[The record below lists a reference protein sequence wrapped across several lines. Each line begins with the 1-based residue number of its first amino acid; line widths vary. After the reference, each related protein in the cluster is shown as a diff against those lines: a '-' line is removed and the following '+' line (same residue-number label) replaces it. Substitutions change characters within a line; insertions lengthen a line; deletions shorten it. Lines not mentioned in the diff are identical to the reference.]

1 MLTDARIRNA
11 KPKEKPYKLADAKG
25 LYLEIKPTGSK
36 LWRYRYRINGKENV
50 FAAGEYCSSPD
61 LETPDQAAARRQSG
75 RLTLAEARIGR
86 DEWRGLV
93 KRSIHPAHQRKIEH
107 TRQANES
114 RNTFEAVLWDWV
126 ATKHWAESSKAN
138 RISQIEN
145 HLLPVF
151 GALPIRQITSSQI
164 LDLLRGVEKTRKD
177 AGSRRRGKGATIVGG
192 GSVVLRLRQII
203 SGVFDHAIATL
214 RADSNP
220 AAPMRGAFKIPKT
233 VHKVPLTRE
242 QIGQL
247 LRTLDAYPGQFQT
260 AAALELLWYTLVRP
274 GEMAG
279 AWWSEFDLDAA
290 TWTIPAA
297 RMKGR
302 EEHALPLPAQAIEIL
317 RKLYAV
323 TGPAEGG
330 GRDRPLF
337 PHRNHRDQPMT
348 TPTLNAGITRMKLDF
363 AHSPHAARTTGSTLL
378 NEMNYRPDVIERQLA
393 HQERNAVRRAY
404 NRASY
409 MEERRVMMQQWAD
422 MLEDLKKGDGKVVPI
437 GQGKAAA

>member
-1 MLTDARIRNA
+1 MLTDAQIRNA
-11 KPKEKPYKLADAKG
+11 KPKEKPYKLTDAKG

-36 LWRYRYRINGKENV
+36 LWRYRYRIDGKENV
-50 FAAGEYCSSPD
+50 FAAGEYCPSPN
-61 LETPDQAAARRQSG
+61 LETPDQAVARRQSG

-86 DEWRGLV
+86 EEWRGLV
-93 KRSIHPAHQRKIEH
+93 KRSIHPAHQRNIEH

-114 RNTFEAVLWDWV
+114 RNTFEAVLQDWV

-138 RISQIEN
+138 RMSQIEN

-164 LDLLRGVEKTRKD
+164 LDFLRGVEKKKKES
-177 AGSRRRGKGATIVGG
+177 GPRRRGKSATIVGG

-220 AAPMRGAFKIPKT
+220 AAPMKGAFKIPKT
-233 VHKVPLTRE
+233 VHKTPLTWE
-242 QIGQL
+242 QIGML
-247 LRTLDAYPGQFQT
+247 LRALDVYAGQFQT
-260 AAALELLWYTLVRP
+260 SAALTLLWYTLVRP
-274 GEMAG
+274 SEMAG
-279 AWWSEFDLDAA
+279 AWWSEFDLDVAI
-290 TWTIPAA
+290 WTIPAA

-302 EEHALPLPAQAIEIL
+302 EEHVLPLPAQAIEIL
-317 RKLYAV
+317 WKLYAV
-323 TGPAEGG
+323 TGPSEGE

-337 PHRNHRDQPMT
+337 PHRNFRDRPMT

-363 AHSPHAARTTGSTLL
+363 QHSPHAARTTGSTLL

-404 NRASY
+404 NRAAY
-409 MEERRVMMQQWAD
+409 MDERRAMMQQWAD
-422 MLEDLKKGDGKVVPI
+422 MLDDLKIGRGKIVPI
-437 GQGKAAA
+437 GKGKAA

>member
-11 KPKEKPYKLADAKG
+11 KPKGKPYKLTDAKG
-25 LYLEIKPTGSK
+25 LYLEIKPTGAK
-36 LWRYRYRINGKENV
+36 LWRYRYRIDGKENV
-50 FAAGEYCSSPD
+50 FAAGEYCPLPD
-61 LETPDQAAARRQSG
+61 LESPEQAAARRQSG

-86 DEWRGLV
+86 EEWRGLV
-93 KRSIHPAHQRKIEH
+93 KRSIHPAHQRKIDQ
-107 TRQANES
+107 TRQVNES
-114 RNTFEAVLWDWV
+114 RNTFEAVLQDWV
-126 ATKHWAESSKAN
+126 AIQHWEASSKAN
-138 RISQIEN
+138 RMSQIEN
-145 HLLPVF
+145 HLLPAF
-151 GALPIRQITSSQI
+151 GSLSIRQITSSQI
-164 LDLLRGVEKTRKD
+164 LDFLKSVEKKQPDTRPRKY
-177 AGSRRRGKGATIVGG
+177 GKGATIVGG

-220 AAPMRGAFKIPKT
+220 VAPLRKAFKKPKT

-242 QIGQL
+242 QIGKL
-247 LRTLDAYPGQFQT
+247 LRALDAYPGQFQT
-260 AAALELLWYTLVRP
+260 AAALKLLWHTLTRP

-279 AWWSEFDLDAA
+279 AWWSEFDLEAA

-297 RMKGR
+297 RMKAR
-302 EEHALPLPAQAIEIL
+302 EEHVLPLPVQAVELL
-317 RKLYAV
+317 RKLYAI
-323 TGPAEGG
+323 TGPVEGE

-337 PHRNHRDQPMT
+337 PHRNYRDQPMT

-363 AHSPHAARTTGSTLL
+363 VHTPHAARTTGSTLL

-422 MLEDLKKGDGKVVPI
+422 MLDELRDGKGNVVPI
-437 GQGKAAA
+437 RNTTA